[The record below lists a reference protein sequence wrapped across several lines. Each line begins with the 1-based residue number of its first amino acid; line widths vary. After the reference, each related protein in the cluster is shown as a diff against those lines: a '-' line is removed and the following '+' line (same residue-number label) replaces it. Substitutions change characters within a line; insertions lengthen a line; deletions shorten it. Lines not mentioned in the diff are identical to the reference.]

1 MYTRL
6 LTLFF
11 AVSFLSCD
19 PAALDAALGTL
30 TQGGGLS
37 QETIGKGLKQA
48 LDIGIKQGAATLS
61 AQNGFVNSP
70 YKILLPPEAR
80 KVTDKLQGVPGFS
93 NLEAKIIEKVNEGA
107 SDAAKKAYPI
117 FRDAITQM
125 TFTDALNILKGDKNA
140 ATQYL
145 QRTTFDGLYNEFS
158 PVIDNSLDKF
168 DAQKIWQDAATAYNN
183 FPLTRT
189 PVNTDL
195 GDYVT
200 QQALT
205 GLFRKVALKEL
216 DIRENIGART
226 TELLRRVFALQDGQ
240 Q

>member
-1 MYTRL
+1 MFSRL
-6 LTLFF
+6 FPLLF
-11 AVSFLSCD
+11 ALSFVSCD
-19 PAALDAALGTL
+19 PAALEAALGTL
-30 TQGGGLS
+30 SQSGGLS

-61 AQNGFVNSP
+61 AENGFVESP

-140 ATQYL
+140 ATQFL
-145 QRTTFDGLYNEFS
+145 RRATFDRLYQEFN
-158 PVIDNSLDKF
+158 PVIVQSLDKF
-168 DAQKIWQDAATAYNN
+168 GARKIYGDA
-183 FPLTRT
+183 
-189 PVNTDL
+189 VNTYNTLPFNGGNTVNNDL
-195 GDYVT
+195 DDYVT
-200 QQALT
+200 RQALD
-205 GLFRKVALKEL
+205 GLFGMVAKKEL
-216 DIRENIGART
+216 DIRQNVQART
-226 TELLRRVFALQDGQ
+226 TELLRQVFAQQD
-240 Q
+240 

>member
-6 LTLFF
+6 LTLLC
-11 AVSFLSCD
+11 AVSLLSCD

-30 TQGGGLS
+30 TQGTGGGLS
-37 QETIGKGLKQA
+37 QQTIGQGLKQA
-48 LDIGIKQGAATLS
+48 LDIGIQQGATKLS
-61 AQNGFVNSP
+61 AENGFVNSP

-145 QRTTFDGLYNEFS
+145 RRVTTDQLYQEFN
-158 PVIDNSLDKF
+158 PIIVQSLDKF
-168 DAQKIWQDAATAYNN
+168 GARKIYGDA
-183 FPLTRT
+183 
-189 PVNTDL
+189 VNTYNKLPFNGGDTVNNDL
-195 GDYVT
+195 DDYVT
-200 QQALT
+200 RQALD
-205 GLFRKVALKEL
+205 GLFGMVAKKEL
-216 DIRENIGART
+216 DIRQNVSART
-226 TELLRRVFALQDGQ
+226 TDLLRQVFAAQD
-240 Q
+240 